1 MRNVLKGLA
10 LSAAAIAVIGGTIS
24 ASAVPPTKDVHVD
37 KGWFT
42 LDFTDENDVTV
53 PGCEGFSEEMVSE
66 RATEFTYSNN
76 GGEDVKGVLK
86 GRFVGTITNPD
97 GETFRDHAVF
107 TETYDLVEGTTT
119 VSGSSYHYIVKGQ
132 GQVFAE
138 VGHKITI
145 DETGEISFQAGQDD
159 FVQSDVAGIC
169 EALS

>member
-1 MRNVLKGLA
+1 LRKVMKGLV

-24 ASAVPPTKDVHVD
+24 ASAVPPTKEVHVD
-37 KGWFT
+37 EGWFT
-42 LDFTDENDVTV
+42 IDFTGV
-53 PGCEGFSEEMVSE
+53 PGCEAFSEEMVSE
-66 RATEFTYSNN
+66 RATEVTYHNRA
-76 GGEDVKGVLK
+76 GEDVKGVLQGK
-86 GRFVGTITNPD
+86 FLGTITNSVT
-97 GETFRDHAVF
+97 GETFRDHSTF

-132 GQVFAE
+132 GQLFAE

-145 DETGEISFQAGQDD
+145 DETGGTSFQAGQDD